1 MCLNSSH
8 QIIFRTVLFSADHI
22 GDLIKKLDPN
32 KVQGHEM
39 INIRMLKLCQDS
51 IWKLLKIIFKNCLEE
66 GIYPNEWKKANVALI
81 HTKNNKQILSNY
93 GPVLLLPVCSKILE
107 RLIYNSIY
115 KHINDNNLL
124 STN

>member
-8 QIIFRTVLFSADHI
+8 QIIFSTVLFSADHI

>member
-8 QIIFRTVLFSADHI
+8 QIIFSTVLFSADHI

-81 HTKNNKQILSNY
+81 HTKNNKQILSKY
-93 GPVLLLPVCSKILE
+93 GTVSLLPVCSKILE

>member
-8 QIIFRTVLFSADHI
+8 QIIFSTVLFSADHI

-81 HTKNNKQILSNY
+81 HTKNNKQILSKY
-93 GPVLLLPVCSKILE
+93 GTVLLLPVCSKILE